1 MVRVSVS
8 DLHLT
13 GKPSARYSAKVN
25 RSVKILGFVQFGGPK
40 WMVGGMV
47 FEMWLGA
54 L

>member
-25 RSVKILGFVQFGGPK
+25 RSVKVLGFVQFGGPK
-40 WMVGGMV
+40 LTVGRTI
-47 FEMWLGA
+47 FEMWLG

>member
-25 RSVKILGFVQFGGPK
+25 RSVKVLGFVQFGGPN
-40 WMVGGMV
+40 WTIDRTI
-47 FEMWLGA
+47 FELWLGS